1 MVAQATPAHRPAP
14 GAARGGPGGGSGRLG
29 AVQGAEILVR
39 VKTEDENTVL
49 LHTEG
54 RTGVVTLNRPK
65 ALNALTHPMV
75 LRIDGA
81 LTAWEA
87 DPAVQQVLIRGAG
100 ERGLCAG
107 GDIRAI
113 HDDAKAGTTA
123 SAGFWRDEYRLNARI
138 ARYPKPYVA
147 LMDGIVMGGGVGLSA
162 HGGVRIVTERSRVAM
177 PETGIGF
184 VPDVGGTWL
193 LGRAPGRL
201 GTHLALTGTAV
212 GAADALLCGLA
223 DHFVPAARLPELTA
237 AFASAPVHEVLP
249 RYAATPPP
257 GELADGRPWIDRCYA
272 AGTVEEIVDRLL
284 GEGEPAAK
292 EAAETIL
299 AKSPTALKV
308 TLAAL
313 RRAEGLGSLERVLAQ
328 EFRVS
333 CNALRSP
340 DLVEGIRAQV
350 VDKDR
355 RPRWSPPA
363 LADVSDADVERFF
376 TPLGEERELRLPD
389 GGSGRG

>member
-1 MVAQATPAHRPAP
+1 M
-14 GAARGGPGGGSGRLG
+14 
-29 AVQGAEILVR
+29 
-39 VKTEDENTVL
+39 KTEHENPVENPARHHVL
-49 LHTEG
+49 LDVAG
-54 RTGVVTLNRPK
+54 SVGVITLNRPE
-65 ALNALTHPMV
+65 ALNALTRPMV
-75 LRIDGA
+75 LRIDAA
-81 LTAWEA
+81 LSAWET
-87 DPAVQQVLIRGAG
+87 DPAVHQVLVRGAG

-123 SAGFWRDEYRLNARI
+123 SADFWRDEYRLNARI

-147 LMDGIVMGGGVGLSA
+147 LMDGIVMGGGVGISA
-162 HGGVRIVTERSRVAM
+162 HGSVRIVTERSRVAM

-184 VPDVGGTWL
+184 VPDVGGTYL

-223 DHFVPAARLPELTA
+223 DHFVPSDRLPELTA
-237 AFASAPVHEVLP
+237 ALADAPVREVLP
-249 RYAATPPP
+249 RYAAVPAP
-257 GELADGRPWIDRCYA
+257 GGLSGDRSWIDSCYA
-272 AGTVEEIVDRLL
+272 AGTVEGIVERLL
-284 GEGEPAAK
+284 GRDEPAAK
-292 EAAETIL
+292 EAAGTVL

-313 RRAEGLGSLERVLAQ
+313 RRAAGLGSLEEVLGQ

-333 CNALRSP
+333 CHALGAP

-355 RPRWSPPA
+355 RPRWSPAA
-363 LADVSDADVERFF
+363 LADVSDEAVERFF
-376 TPLGEERELRLPD
+376 APLAGDRELRLPQAA
-389 GGSGRG
+389 